1 MSIEMRRKLPNHVQ
15 PVALF
20 LGVLLSGIV
29 MTSDS
34 ALAVGVSLVLLASAL
49 VAFEGPALLKNA
61 EDEAE

>member
-1 MSIEMRRKLPNHVQ
+1 
-15 PVALF
+15 
-20 LGVLLSGIV
+20 V